1 MLYLRLPGVGSEP
14 AILQRVEQSEWLS
27 NAYLIVD
34 RPGGSGVLVDSNDV
48 TDPLV
53 ERVEREGT
61 EITHVLLTHHHFDHV
76 IGVEAARRASR
87 RAGGSARALR
97 RSSGAR

>member
-1 MLYLRLPGVGSEP
+1 M
-14 AILQRVEQSEWLS
+14 ILQRVEQSEWLS

-53 ERVEREGT
+53 ERVELRAPRSPT
-61 EITHVLLTHHHFDHV
+61 SCSPIITSTT
-76 IGVEAARRASR
+76 
-87 RAGGSARALR
+87 
-97 RSSGAR
+97 